1 MTNRRQFLKM
11 AGLGAILAVPASMI
25 AEKLITGGLKAQ
37 AADLAMVAETDP
49 QAKAL
54 GYHVDAAKVDTKKW
68 TKRAGPAGEKQF
80 CYNCMFYKD
89 TSGNP
94 KASKAAPCTLF
105 AGKGVASRGWCNSWA
120 QNPAV
125 KD

>member
-1 MTNRRQFLKM
+1 
-11 AGLGAILAVPASMI
+11 
-25 AEKLITGGLKAQ
+25 
-37 AADLAMVAETDP
+37 
-49 QAKAL
+49 
-54 GYHVDAAKVDTKKW
+54 
-68 TKRAGPAGEKQF
+68 
-80 CYNCMFYKD
+80 MFYKD